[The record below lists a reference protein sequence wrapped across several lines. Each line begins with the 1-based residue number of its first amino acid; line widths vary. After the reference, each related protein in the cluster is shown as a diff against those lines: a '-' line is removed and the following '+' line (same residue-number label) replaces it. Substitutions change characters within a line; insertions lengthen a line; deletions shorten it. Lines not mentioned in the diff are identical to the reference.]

1 MLVLKEAKNLPLK
14 DDQQT
19 IFHLLHLSSP
29 EPTIKKK
36 ATNKQYQLTNTNH

>member
-1 MLVLKEAKNLPLK
+1 MLILKAAKNLPLK

-29 EPTIKKK
+29 EPTIKR
-36 ATNKQYQLTNTNH
+36 KQQMNNIN